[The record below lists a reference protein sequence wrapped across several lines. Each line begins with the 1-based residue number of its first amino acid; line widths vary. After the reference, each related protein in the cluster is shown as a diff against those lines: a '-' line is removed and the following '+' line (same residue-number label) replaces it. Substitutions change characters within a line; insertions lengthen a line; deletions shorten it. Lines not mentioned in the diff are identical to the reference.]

1 MALSKIQTG
10 LVDTN
15 VIGASELN
23 LADNFA
29 FTGTVSGT
37 NGMTLLQS
45 LNETTNTDYASDV
58 TIFNLDSYT
67 STYHTFFWEFS
78 MYLTGN
84 GNCHCYISVGD
95 ASNTQLDMRTIG
107 SGTID
112 NGSAATPVNG
122 TGGYHR
128 WAFNAA
134 GPAIQHTCAGY
145 IFNGQRGDNDYD
157 AYMQFQSN
165 WHYSGQGQ
173 VQANHSSAVT
183 GGGDQI
189 SRLRLNNDPGSS
201 SGASDFNA
209 RVKGSIWGIA

>member
-1 MALSKIQTG
+1 MPLSKIQTG
-10 LVDTN
+10 TIDAN
-15 VIGASELN
+15 AIGPTELN
-23 LADNFA
+23 LASNYA

-45 LNETTNTDYASDV
+45 LNETTDTDYANDV
-58 TIFNLDSYT
+58 TIFNIDSYT
-67 STYHTFFWEFS
+67 STYHTFFFEFS

-95 ASNTQLDMRTIG
+95 ASDTQLDMRTVG
-107 SGTID
+107 KGHID
-112 NGSAATPVNG
+112 NNANATPAIG

-134 GPAIQHTCAGY
+134 GPNIVHTCAGH

-165 WHYSGQGQ
+165 WHYSGQGNA
-173 VQANHSSAVT
+173 VANHSSAVT
-183 GGGDQI
+183 GSGDQI
-189 SRLRLNNDPGSS
+189 SRIRLNNDGGSS
-201 SGASDFNA
+201 SAATNFNA